1 MSSSSLDRILERL
14 GTTEDANLP
23 IVIDKLLPLVIKQ
36 LVINV
41 DTTVQRKVLQ
51 ILAHVNKRL
60 EALPNLQLPISE
72 LITLYQT
79 PPSPVASNFSLLYIN
94 KAITRAPTSTRLPYL
109 NQLLQSIA
117 SKNEQQ
123 QDLLLRCAAQ
133 CLEGLTPST
142 SSTVKE
148 SSLVAQSLDLPQQ
161 DKAVF
166 LDYILTLMLFQIQSD
181 KAPNSALA
189 AAAALQQQGF
199 QQGGNVPSFFP
210 LNNNTRPGQQQQQEQ
225 EQQQARPPP
234 PGLSPKDVIRIK
246 GTTPPT
252 PDILLRQKH
261 GALELI
267 AILTLL
273 PIDNDGD
280 ESNISSTHGNDN
292 KETITIPSQ
301 KTKLSPTD
309 VLLVLLAAA
318 CDPNDTIKNRGEE
331 LLKKRCAVDSPK
343 PSVNLEDPT
352 IIQMMSTLFLGTVAR
367 EDLPEDARKQP
378 APPPLASKLL
388 TIFTKS
394 IAAANCFPDTMLIIT
409 QCLYSLI
416 TTTRLKQQGME
427 YAVWVFKHA
436 ALARL
441 APVASSILE
450 GCLSLLSDP
459 TAGYQ
464 NQDMTSLALRGFTYQ
479 AIGQLATRLPAVFRG
494 RIDIAESFFSALS
507 SEPAGVRAAV
517 AEATSSLSLAFKTST
532 PTGEDG
538 GDAEAIHALLLKSIS
553 SPSEAVRMSAIQWAV
568 NLFPFTDVTARY
580 MCILETADVRFQLAE
595 AALHGLSP
603 PLSSAAAVAAK
614 EEGELSGLYPSLE
627 NMVNFLVQRH
637 PTLRTHVEPTRELS
651 LPAKAYK
658 AAIDFLEN
666 CRLHQ
671 KKKKHGEEKDASTT
685 GWVGKYLLLLENA
698 LVREA
703 HSELHAT
710 ALTAMLAVAA
720 EYSSVYSEMYVSR
733 YNTLLMRFISHID
746 GGAREAAGKLLG
758 ILVASSGVMMA
769 GDGLIGKM
777 LETVE
782 SSNGGGAGGGKKPKF
797 EELDGSIIALGFLTA
812 AAAMNDKNNDSAV
825 AIIVAKVE
833 LALHAI
839 LKAGEYSDHKAS
851 AALALGHIS
860 LVRHLEQPQAIVADI
875 TPLVLTEKNAKAAKK
890 AAVSLGLISKGHS
903 EDGSVLHATIDCLLD
918 LKSRRPQEE
927 EVLFAAGESLAL
939 CFSGESGKGGGV
951 ELPAAAVLQAPFTS
965 LSFWAC
971 QQQQQQKKKEEGG
984 GAGINKNDVEMTE
997 VPPPPPPS
1005 MVLATA
1011 QSKII
1016 EAILSDDYIL
1026 SSRPETR
1033 RAGAIFLVALL
1044 THCSSHPSV
1053 SSILPRAQEAFSGLL
1068 GDEDELV
1075 QEAASRGV
1083 AVCYE
1088 AADGATRTA
1097 LVEGLVGTLTG
1108 SLPQKRRAVKI
1119 SADSKLFG
1127 SSSENGGGGNAAAPS
1142 LGAAPGSND
1151 NENTSGGTSKTTTT
1165 SSGGNTSSLTTY
1177 KEICSLVTD
1186 VGQPDLIYKF
1196 MSLANHHAAV
1206 NSSRGAA
1213 FGFATIANMAKGELA
1228 PFMGKLLPRLYRL
1241 RYDPQARVRDAMHH
1255 IWTALLDDPGP
1266 VVDEHFDAI
1275 MTTLLKDTG
1284 NGQWRVRESA
1294 SLALGD
1300 ILQGRKWDQ
1309 LKPHFGALW
1318 EMTLRAMDDV
1328 KETTRLAGLA
1338 LARSVR
1344 GLTLRLTDPETS
1356 PTSVGGHVISVTLPI
1371 LLSKGI
1377 PSQVPEIR
1385 WLALD
1390 TTSKMVK
1397 TAAPSVVRVH
1407 LAALVPAFLESLSGM
1422 EDSRLNYVEQHV
1434 ESMGLDA
1441 GRLENARIAAASSG
1455 PAGEALDA
1463 CVKAI
1468 DGGDSLTEL
1477 VPKLAGLVRRGTGLN
1492 TRAGAGRFITKIARK
1507 FSIKSYSSSDNDNDA
1522 TSCSFPPA
1530 AASKL
1535 VNALGEAARNEQ
1547 SAAVRRS
1554 FAVAYA
1560 VLAQRLSKSKATASI
1575 TSWIDLYANEDSSA
1589 QDRLVAGIMLR
1600 ELCRESGSSTGGSTS
1615 SSSGGRGEALMADS
1629 VNSIAPIAYLAQYDE
1644 DKDIGAVW
1652 EDVFDES
1659 SSSIGSG
1666 LRAHLSSVVQ
1676 LAIEWLVQS
1685 GSWGRKRAAAVGITK
1700 AATGTTGDAFT
1711 SSSSSSSSLDPA
1723 LLTQLVAALIKEAGG
1738 RLWEGKEEVL
1748 RALGAVGR
1756 AAAAGDRTVVDRK
1769 GIVKT
1774 LVDAALKK
1782 KVVYKKTAL
1791 EQLQVVMEAF
1801 GQEVYFVD
1809 MVLPLLLDQ
1818 LNSSSATVA
1827 EEQQGDDDNMNVNT
1841 TTQNNQLEG
1850 GGGGS
1855 EVAAEIALCLGS
1867 GIKCCGKQVT
1877 TSLAKQVLDALS
1889 SILASLG
1896 KPAVELAALTATE
1909 TALKHIISAD
1919 AVMDV
1924 NNRTKIKEESVRLLL
1939 EAKVAQIREKAAVVV
1954 SLLGKVYPDL
1964 KEDVVKQLVEALERE
1979 RASSVKGVIA
1989 GLLVAP

>member
-1 MSSSSLDRILERL
+1 MSGSLDRILERL

-23 IVIDKLLPLVIKQ
+23 NVIDKLLPLVIKQ

-79 PPSPVASNFSLLYIN
+79 PPSPIASNFSLLYIN
-94 KAITRAPTSTRLPYL
+94 KAIIRAPTSTRLPYL
-109 NQLLQSIA
+109 NPILQSIA

-123 QDLLLRCAAQ
+123 QDILLRCAAQ

-148 SSLVAQSLDLPQQ
+148 SAVVAQSLDLPQQ

-166 LDYILTLMLFQIQSD
+166 LDYILTLMLFQIQLD
-181 KAPNSALA
+181 KPPSSALA

-199 QQGGNVPSFFP
+199 LQSNNVPSFFS
-210 LNNNTRPGQQQQQEQ
+210 LDSNSRPGQQQQQQE

-234 PGLSPKDVIRIK
+234 SGISPKDVARVK

-252 PDILLRQKH
+252 PDVLLRQKQ

-273 PIDNDGD
+273 PIEDNG
-280 ESNISSTHGNDN
+280 ESNTATRTNNENENEQVVS
-292 KETITIPSQ
+292 ITNQ
-301 KTKLSPTD
+301 TMKLSPTE
-309 VLLVLLAAA
+309 VLPVLLAAA
-318 CDPNDTIKNRGEE
+318 CDPNDTIRNRGEE

-352 IIQMMSTLFLGTVAR
+352 IIQMLSTLFLGTVSR
-367 EDLPEDARKQP
+367 EDLPKDARKQP
-378 APPPLASKLL
+378 ASPPLASKLL

-409 QCLYSLI
+409 QCLFSSI

-441 APVASSILE
+441 APAASPILE
-450 GCLSLLSDP
+450 SCLSLLSDP

-479 AIGQLATRLPAVFRG
+479 AIGQLATRLPDVFRG

-517 AEATSSLSLAFKTST
+517 AEATSSLSLAFKAST
-532 PTGEDG
+532 TGGDA

-553 SPSEAVRMSAIQWAV
+553 SRSEAVRMSAVQWAV

-595 AALHGLSP
+595 AALRGLSP
-603 PLSSAAAVAAK
+603 PSSSSTATEAK
-614 EEGELSGLYPSLE
+614 DSCELSGLYPRLE
-627 NMVNFLVQRH
+627 NMVDFLVRRH
-637 PTLRTHVEPTRELS
+637 PTLGTHVEPTRELP

-658 AAIDFLEN
+658 AAINFLEN

-671 KKKKHGEEKDASTT
+671 KKLQKEENASMT

-703 HSELHAT
+703 SSELHAT
-710 ALTAMLAVAA
+710 ALTAMLATAA
-720 EYSSVYSEMYVSR
+720 EYSSVYGELYVSR
-733 YNTLLMRFISHID
+733 YNNLLMRFLSHID

-758 ILVASSGVMMA
+758 ILVTSSGMG
-769 GDGLIGKM
+769 GDGLIGKL
-777 LETVE
+777 LETVVE
-782 SSNGGGAGGGKKPKF
+782 SNGRGGKKPKF

-812 AAAMNDKNNDSAV
+812 AAAMSDKSDGT
-825 AIIVAKVE
+825 AIIIAKVE
-833 LALHAI
+833 PALHAV
-839 LKAGEYSDHKAS
+839 LKTGEHSEHKAS

-860 LVRHLEQPQAIVADI
+860 LVRHLEQPQVIVADI
-875 TPLVLTEKNAKAAKK
+875 VPLVLTEKDAKAAKK
-890 AAVSLGLISKGHS
+890 AAVSLGFISRGHS
-903 EDGSVLHATIDCLLD
+903 EDGAVLHATIDCLLD

-927 EVLFAAGESLAL
+927 EILFAAGESLAL
-939 CFSGESGKGGGV
+939 CFSGGSIRGGGGGV
-951 ELPAAAVLQAPFTS
+951 ELPASAVLQAPFTS
-965 LSFWAC
+965 LSSWAG
-971 QQQQQQKKKEEGG
+971 QQQQQKKKEEAE
-984 GAGINKNDVEMTE
+984 GADRNKKDAEMTE
-997 VPPPPPPS
+997 VSPPS
-1005 MVLATA
+1005 VVLATA
-1011 QSKII
+1011 RSKII

-1119 SADSKLFG
+1119 SGDSKLFG
-1127 SSSENGGGGNAAAPS
+1127 SSSETGGGGNAAAPS
-1142 LGAAPGSND
+1142 LGTAPGTND
-1151 NENTSGGTSKTTTT
+1151 NNNTTDGTAKTTT
-1165 SSGGNTSSLTTY
+1165 SSSNTGSLTTY

-1266 VVDEHFDAI
+1266 VVNEHFDAI
-1275 MTTLLKDTG
+1275 MITLLKDTG
-1284 NGQWRVRESA
+1284 SGQWRVRESA

-1300 ILQGRKWDQ
+1300 LLQGRKWEK

-1356 PTSVGGHVISVTLPI
+1356 TAAVGGQVISVTLPI
-1371 LLSKGI
+1371 LLNKGI

-1390 TTSKMVK
+1390 TVSKMVK
-1397 TAAPSVVRVH
+1397 NAAPSVVRVH
-1407 LAALVPAFLESLSGM
+1407 LTELVPAFLESLSGM

-1434 ESMGLDA
+1434 ESLGLDS

-1507 FSIKSYSSSDNDNDA
+1507 FSIQSNRSSDNDND
-1522 TSCSFPPA
+1522 TSNFPPA

-1560 VLAQRLSKSKATASI
+1560 VLAQRLSKSKANASV
-1575 TSWIDLYANEDSSA
+1575 TSWIDFYVNEDSSA

-1600 ELCRESGSSTGGSTS
+1600 ELCREAGSSTAGGTTS
-1615 SSSGGRGEALMADS
+1615 RGSGGGGGRGEALMADS
-1629 VNSIAPIAYLAQYDE
+1629 ANIIAPIAYLAQYDE

-1652 EDVFDES
+1652 EDVFDEC

-1676 LAIEWLVQS
+1676 LAIEWLVHS

-1700 AATGTTGDAFT
+1700 AATGTTGDAFA
-1711 SSSSSSSSLDPA
+1711 SPPSPPPPSSSSSLDPA

-1738 RLWEGKEEVL
+1738 RLWEGKEEVV

-1756 AAAAGDRTVVDRK
+1756 AAAAGGELDQQA
-1769 GIVKT
+1769 IIKT
-1774 LVDAALKK
+1774 LVDASLKK

-1791 EQLQVVMEAF
+1791 EQLRVVMGAF

-1809 MVLPLLLDQ
+1809 TVLPLLLEQ
-1818 LNSSSATVA
+1818 LNSSSTTSGI
-1827 EEQQGDDDNMNVNT
+1827 EEHQSDAYTTTTTTTTST
-1841 TTQNNQLEG
+1841 TTQPEG
-1850 GGGGS
+1850 GS
-1855 EVAAEIALCLGS
+1855 NEVTAEIALCLGS
-1867 GIKCCGKQVT
+1867 GIKCCGKQAT
-1877 TSLAKQVLDALS
+1877 TTLAKQVLGALS
-1889 SILASLG
+1889 LILASST
-1896 KPAVELAALTATE
+1896 KTAVEVAALTATE
-1909 TALKHIISAD
+1909 TALKHIIAVD

-1924 NNRTKIKEESVRLLL
+1924 GSSIKIKEESVRLLL
-1939 EAKVAQIREKAAVVV
+1939 EAKVAQVREKAAVVV
-1954 SLLGKVYPDL
+1954 SMLGQVYPDI
-1964 KEDVVKQLVEALERE
+1964 KEEVVKQLLEALERE